1 MEKAWDKDK
10 YKYLKNLEFRSTDIN
25 SPMAYETPPETWGLP
40 LYQFLPPIEWFSI
53 DLRQLTES
61 TMTIKI
67 LRIDQV
73 TEQTGLS
80 RSSVYKQ
87 IRLGRFPR
95 AIKLTTR
102 ASGWEEG
109 AVQGWIEDR
118 LKAQVSDNE
127 CHEEGQS

>member
-1 MEKAWDKDK
+1 
-10 YKYLKNLEFRSTDIN
+10 
-25 SPMAYETPPETWGLP
+25 
-40 LYQFLPPIEWFSI
+40 
-53 DLRQLTES
+53 
-61 TMTIKI
+61 MTIKI

-118 LKAQVSDNE
+118 LKAQVSGNG
-127 CHEEGQS
+127 CHEDGQS